1 MRAPPRRWASSPLQM
16 LDGNN
21 WYEPLRGGRDQ
32 VPISPCDAPRTSAPP
47 PRSPDC
53 HSRNS
58 SSCASAWPACL
69 HLGVTVTV
77 RSGQLVWSM
86 DMVKTPFCSAR
97 SQCSGCCGALRLDHF
112 GVNFSLIKLT
122 PARDCHCP
130 ALCPCASPL
139 ASRVST
145 PNHDTS
151 HTLLLG
157 SFRGTPHRSPQPA
170 CSSPCAGPRGTK
182 ARLRR
187 LLQRVGG

>member
-1 MRAPPRRWASSPLQM
+1 M
-16 LDGNN
+16 LDGNDR
-21 WYEPLRGGRDQ
+21 YEPLCGGSDQ

-77 RSGQLVWSM
+77 HSGQLVWSIGI
-86 DMVKTPFCSAR
+86 VKTPFWSAR
-97 SQCSGCCGALRLDHF
+97 SQCSGCCSALRLDHS

-122 PARDCHCP
+122 PERDCHCP

-139 ASRVST
+139 ASRDSPPILTPLIPCCWVVVEEPST
-145 PNHDTS
+145 DPLN
-151 HTLLLG
+151 
-157 SFRGTPHRSPQPA
+157 
-170 CSSPCAGPRGTK
+170 PR
-182 ARLRR
+182 ARPYVQVLEVRR
-187 LLQRVGG
+187 LACAT

>member
-1 MRAPPRRWASSPLQM
+1 M
-16 LDGNN
+16 LDGNDR
-21 WYEPLRGGRDQ
+21 YEPLCGGSDQ

-122 PARDCHCP
+122 PARDYHCP

-170 CSSPCAGPRGTK
+170 CSSLCAGSRGTK
-182 ARLRR
+182 ARARR
-187 LLQRVGG
+187 HLQRVGRLRVSLDRGGAYCA

>member
-1 MRAPPRRWASSPLQM
+1 M

-21 WYEPLRGGRDQ
+21 RYEPLRGESDQ

-77 RSGQLVWSM
+77 HSGQLVWSI
-86 DMVKTPFCSAR
+86 DIVKPPFWLVR
-97 SQCSGCCGALRLDHF
+97 SQCSGCCSALRLDHS
-112 GVNFSLIKLT
+112 GVNLSLIKLT
-122 PARDCHCP
+122 PARDCRCP
-130 ALCPCASPL
+130 ALCPCAPPL
-139 ASRVST
+139 ASRVSN
-145 PNHDTS
+145 PNPDTS

-170 CSSPCAGPRGTK
+170 CLSPCAGPRGTK

-187 LLQRVGG
+187 ILQRVGGLRLSLARGGVYCA

>member
-1 MRAPPRRWASSPLQM
+1 M

-21 WYEPLRGGRDQ
+21 RYEPLRGESDQ

-77 RSGQLVWSM
+77 HSGQLVWSIGI
-86 DMVKTPFCSAR
+86 VKTPFWSAR

-122 PARDCHCP
+122 PARDYHCP
-130 ALCPCASPL
+130 ALCPGASPL

-145 PNHDTS
+145 HNPDTS
-151 HTLLLG
+151 HTLMLG

-182 ARLRR
+182 ARERR
-187 LLQRVGG
+187 QHHRVGRLRVSVAGEGSCCA

>member
-1 MRAPPRRWASSPLQM
+1 M

-21 WYEPLRGGRDQ
+21 RYEPLRGESDQ

-77 RSGQLVWSM
+77 RSGQLVCSM
-86 DMVKTPFCSAR
+86 DMVKTPFWSAR
-97 SQCSGCCGALRLDHF
+97 SQCLGCCGALRLDHF

-122 PARDCHCP
+122 PARDYHCP

-139 ASRVST
+139 ASRLSP
-145 PNHDTS
+145 PNPDTS

-170 CSSPCAGPRGTK
+170 CSSLCAGSRRTK
-182 ARLRR
+182 ARARR
-187 LLQRVGG
+187 HLQRVGRLRVSLAGGAGYCA